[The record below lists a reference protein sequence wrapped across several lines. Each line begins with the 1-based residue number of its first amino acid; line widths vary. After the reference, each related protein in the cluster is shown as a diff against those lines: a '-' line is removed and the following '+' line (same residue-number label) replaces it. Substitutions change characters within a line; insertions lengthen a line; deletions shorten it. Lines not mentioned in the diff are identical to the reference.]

1 MANVLNKTQFVIL
14 TNSMKMCP
22 YEKYLE
28 RLDEVLIF
36 KQRDQIL
43 KDISYK
49 LSHNIGPSISQLFGN
64 FKNDT
69 NEVKTVVAVLWST
82 FGKTGRLFI
91 PISGH
96 TGLLKSSFC
105 KYKRTHFFPTEM
117 A

>member
-69 NEVKTVVAVLWST
+69 NEVKTVVVNFWENWATFYSNIWSHWT
-82 FGKTGRLFI
+82 FKI
-91 PISGH
+91 Q
-96 TGLLKSSFC
+96 LL
-105 KYKRTHFFPTEM
+105 
-117 A
+117 